1 MVPDNSEILALL
13 ADLLRA
19 TDRQTEA
26 NTRAISELR
35 VEVRSAIGDIR
46 EEMRQATTDI
56 REEMRQ
62 TAQET
67 NERFENIFN
76 RFATAVADGFI
87 RSEKKLDEVKQE
99 VAGVRQDVQ
108 QIDRRLGRIEQD
120 LPNYLDVVRRLT
132 VLETIVLNKAS

>member
-1 MVPDNSEILALL
+1 MAPDNSEILALL

-19 TDRQTEA
+19 TDRQTDS
-26 NTRAISELR
+26 NTRAVNELR
-35 VEVRSAIGDIR
+35 QEL
-46 EEMRQATTDI
+46 RQATSEI

-67 NERFENIFN
+67 NVRFEAMFD
-76 RFATAVADGFI
+76 RFATVVADGFI
-87 RSEKKLDEVKQE
+87 RNEKKLDEVKQE
-99 VAGVRQDVQ
+99 VAGVKQEVQ
-108 QIDRRLGRIEQD
+108 QIDRRLGRIEQE

>member
-1 MVPDNSEILALL
+1 MAPDNSEILALL

-19 TDRQTEA
+19 TDRQTET
-26 NTRAISELR
+26 NTRKIDEL
-35 VEVRSAIGDIR
+35 
-46 EEMRQATTDI
+46 

-67 NERFENIFN
+67 NARFEVMFD
-76 RFATAVADGFI
+76 RFATVVADGFI
-87 RSEKKLDEVKQE
+87 RNEKKLDEVKQE
-99 VAGVRQDVQ
+99 VTGVKQEVQ
-108 QIDRRLGRIEQD
+108 QIDRRLGRIEQE

>member
-1 MVPDNSEILALL
+1 MAPDNSEILALL

-19 TDRQTEA
+19 TDRQTET
-26 NTRAISELR
+26 NTRKTDEPRAEMRIS
-35 VEVRSAIGDIR
+35 ANDIR
-46 EEMRQATTDI
+46 EIMTQNMGGLRTEL
-56 REEMRQ
+56 RQ

-67 NERFENIFN
+67 NARFEAILD

-87 RSEKKLDEVKQE
+87 RNEKKLDEVKQE
-99 VAGVRQDVQ
+99 VAGVKQEVQ